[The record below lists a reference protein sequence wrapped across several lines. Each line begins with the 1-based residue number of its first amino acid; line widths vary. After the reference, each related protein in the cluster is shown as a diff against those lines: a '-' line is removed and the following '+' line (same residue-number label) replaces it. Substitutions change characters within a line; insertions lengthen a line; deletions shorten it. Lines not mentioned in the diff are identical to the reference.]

1 MMRVIIHET
10 YEYEVEADSVED
22 AMDRYQEFVEASDGS
37 DEQLITGVK
46 FNQNY
51 MHTYN
56 QDMEEIS

>member
-1 MMRVIIHET
+1 MRVIIHET

>member
-1 MMRVIIHET
+1 MRIIIHET
-10 YEYEVEADSVED
+10 YEYEVEADSVDE

-37 DEQLITGVK
+37 DTQLITGVK

>member
-1 MMRVIIHET
+1 MKVIIHET
-10 YEYEVEADSVED
+10 YEYEVEADSVDE

-56 QDMEEIS
+56 ENLEEIS